1 MKIAIDAM
9 GGDHAPL
16 EPVKGA
22 IDALQHIDAEMILI
36 GDENQIH
43 QELKKYKY
51 DESRVNVIHT
61 TEIITGED
69 KPVSAIKKKKDSS
82 MVVGLLKL
90 KDQEIDAF
98 VSAGNTGAL
107 LAGGLLRVGR
117 IKGIDRPALCSVY
130 PTRTGMS
137 ILADAG
143 ANSDCKPRNLLEFG
157 IMGSLYAQNVLGID
171 NPRVGLANIGHEE
184 GKGNALVVESYDLLK
199 EASINFIGNVE
210 ARDIPEGATDV
221 IVCDGFTGNIILKLS
236 EGVVKSFSSMVK
248 EIFMKSPFTKVAAL
262 LVKKNGLGDMK
273 KKSMDYTEYGGA
285 PLLGV
290 KGLVVKA
297 HGSSNAKAFMN
308 AIKYAEKAAASGV
321 VDKIAAEVK
330 AS

>member
-9 GGDHAPL
+9 GGDHAPM

-22 IDALQHIDAEMILI
+22 VDALKHIDAQIVLI
-36 GDENQIH
+36 GDEGKIRH
-43 QELKKYKY
+43 ELNKYEY
-51 DESRVNVIHT
+51 DTTRIEIVHT
-61 TEIITGED
+61 TEVITGED
-69 KPVSAIKKKKDSS
+69 KPVTAIKKKKDSS

-90 KDQEIDAF
+90 KDEEYDALI
-98 VSAGNTGAL
+98 SAGNTGAL

-130 PTRTGMS
+130 PTRSGMA

-171 NPRVGLANIGHEE
+171 SPRVGLANIGHEE
-184 GKGNALVVESYDLLK
+184 GKGNALVIESYDLLK
-199 EASINFIGNVE
+199 DANLNFIGNVE
-210 ARDIPEGATDV
+210 ARDIPAGATDV

-236 EGVVKSFSSMVK
+236 EGVVKSFTSMIK
-248 EIFMKSPFTKVAAL
+248 EIFVKSPLTKIAAL
-262 LVKKNGLGDMK
+262 LVKNGLGEM

-308 AIKYAEKAAASGV
+308 AIRYAEKTAASGV
-321 VDKIAAEVK
+321 IDKIAAEVQ

>member
-9 GGDHAPL
+9 GGDHAPQ

-22 IDALQHIDAEMILI
+22 IDALEHIDAHMVLI

-43 QELKKYKY
+43 QELKKYTY
-51 DESRVNVIHT
+51 DTSRVSVVHT
-61 TEIITGED
+61 TEIISGED
-69 KPVSAIKKKKDSS
+69 KPVQAIKIKKDSS

-90 KDQEIDAF
+90 KDKELDGF

-130 PTRTGMS
+130 PTSKGMS
-137 ILADAG
+137 ILTDAG
-143 ANSDCKPRNLLEFG
+143 ANADCKPRNLLEFG
-157 IMGSLYAQNVLGID
+157 IMGSLYAQNVLGMN

-184 GKGNALVVESYDLLK
+184 GKGNALVIEAFDMLK
-199 EASINFIGNVE
+199 EANLNFIGNVE
-210 ARDIPEGATDV
+210 ARDIPEGATDI

-236 EGVVKSFSSMVK
+236 EGVVKSFSSMMKKV
-248 EIFMKSPFTKVAAL
+248 FMKSPLTKVAAL
-262 LVKKNGLGDMK
+262 LVKNGLGEMK
-273 KKSMDYTEYGGA
+273 KNMDYTEYGGA

-308 AIKYAEKAAASGV
+308 AIRYAEKAAASGV
-321 VDKIAAEVK
+321 VEKIAAEVQ

>member
-9 GGDHAPL
+9 GGDHAPQ

-22 IDALQHIDAEMILI
+22 IDALEHIDAHMVLI

-43 QELKKYKY
+43 QELKKYTY
-51 DESRVNVIHT
+51 DTSRVSVVHT
-61 TEIITGED
+61 TEIISGED
-69 KPVSAIKKKKDSS
+69 KPVQAIKRKKDSS

-90 KDQEIDAF
+90 KDKELDGF

-130 PTRTGMS
+130 PTSKGMS
-137 ILADAG
+137 ILTDAG
-143 ANSDCKPRNLLEFG
+143 ANADCKPRNLLEFG
-157 IMGSLYAQNVLGID
+157 IMGSLYAQNVLGMN

-184 GKGNALVVESYDLLK
+184 GKGNALVIEAFDMLK
-199 EASINFIGNVE
+199 EANLNFIGNVE
-210 ARDIPEGATDV
+210 ARDIPEGATDI

-236 EGVVKSFSSMVK
+236 EGVVKSFSSMMKKV
-248 EIFMKSPFTKVAAL
+248 FMKSPLTKVAAL
-262 LVKKNGLGDMK
+262 LVKNGLGEMK
-273 KKSMDYTEYGGA
+273 KNMDYTEYGGA

-308 AIKYAEKAAASGV
+308 AIRYAEKAAASGV
-321 VDKIAAEVK
+321 VEKIAAEVQ

>member
-9 GGDHAPL
+9 GGDHAPQ

-22 IDALQHIDAEMILI
+22 IDALKHIDAHMVLI
-36 GDENQIH
+36 GDEDQIH
-43 QELKKYKY
+43 LELKKYTY
-51 DESRVNVIHT
+51 DTSRVSVVHT

-69 KPVSAIKKKKDSS
+69 KPVQAIKRKKDSS

-90 KDQEIDAF
+90 KDQDIDGF

-130 PTRTGMS
+130 PTSKGMS
-137 ILADAG
+137 ILTDAG
-143 ANSDCKPRNLLEFG
+143 ANADCKPRNLLEFG
-157 IMGSLYAQNVLGID
+157 IMGSLYAQNVLGIN

-184 GKGNALVVESYDLLK
+184 GKGNALVIEAYDMLK
-199 EASINFIGNVE
+199 DTNLNFIGNVE
-210 ARDIPEGATDV
+210 ARDIPEGATDI

-236 EGVVKSFSSMVK
+236 EGVVKSFSSMMKKV
-248 EIFMKSPFTKVAAL
+248 FMKSPLTKVAAL
-262 LVKKNGLGDMK
+262 LVKNGLGEMK
-273 KKSMDYTEYGGA
+273 KNMDYTEYGGA

-308 AIKYAEKAAASGV
+308 AIRYAEKAAASGV
-321 VDKIAAEVK
+321 VEKIAAEVQ

>member
-22 IDALQHIDAEMILI
+22 IDALEYIDSKMVLI
-36 GDENQIH
+36 GDEEKIRL
-43 QELKKYKY
+43 ELKKYEY
-51 DESRVNVIHT
+51 DASRVEIMHT
-61 TEIITGED
+61 SEVITGED
-69 KPVSAIKKKKDSS
+69 KPVTAIKKKKDSS

-90 KDQEIDAF
+90 KDKEFDAF
-98 VSAGNTGAL
+98 ISAGNTGAL

-130 PTRTGMS
+130 PTQNGMA

-157 IMGSLYAQNVLGID
+157 IMGSLYAQNVLGVH

-184 GKGNALVVESYDLLK
+184 GKGNALVIEAFDLLK
-199 EASINFIGNVE
+199 EANLNFIGNVE
-210 ARDIPEGATDV
+210 ARDIPGGATDV

-236 EGVVKSFSSMVK
+236 EGVVKSFTSMIK
-248 EIFMKSPFTKVAAL
+248 DIFMKSPLTKIAAL
-262 LVKKNGLGDMK
+262 LVKNGLGDM

-308 AIKYAEKAAASGV
+308 AIRYAEKTATSGV
-321 VDKIAAEVK
+321 IDKIAAEVQ

>member
-22 IDALQHIDAEMILI
+22 IDALQHIDAEMVLI
-36 GDENQIH
+36 GDEGQIR

-51 DESRVNVIHT
+51 DESRVTVVHT
-61 TEIITGED
+61 SEVITGED
-69 KPVSAIKKKKDSS
+69 KPVVAIKRKKDSS
-82 MVVGLLKL
+82 MVVGLLQL
-90 KDQEIDAF
+90 KDKEIDAF

-143 ANSDCKPRNLLEFG
+143 ANADCKPRNLLEFG
-157 IMGSLYAQNVLGID
+157 IMGSLYAQNVLSID

-184 GKGNALVVESYDLLK
+184 GKGNALVIEAYDMLK
-199 EASINFIGNVE
+199 ESNVNFIGNVE
-210 ARDIPEGATDV
+210 ARDIPDGATDV
-221 IVCDGFTGNIILKLS
+221 IVCDGFTGNVILKLS
-236 EGVVKSFSSMVK
+236 EGVAKSFSSMIK
-248 EIFMKSPFTKVAAL
+248 EIFMKSPLTKVAAL
-262 LVKKNGLGDMK
+262 LVKNGLGEMK
-273 KKSMDYTEYGGA
+273 KGMDYTEYGGA

-308 AIKYAEKAAASGV
+308 AIRYAEKAAASGV
-321 VDKIAAEVK
+321 VEKIAAEVQ

>member
-9 GGDHAPL
+9 GGDHAPAQ
-16 EPVKGA
+16 PVKGA
-22 IDALQHIDAEMILI
+22 IDALKLIDAEMILI

-43 QELKKYKY
+43 QELKKYTY
-51 DESRVNVIHT
+51 DENRVTVVHT
-61 TEIITGED
+61 TEVIKGED
-69 KPVSAIKKKKDSS
+69 KPVRAIKKKKDSS

-130 PTRTGMS
+130 PTRKGMS
-137 ILADAG
+137 ILTDAG
-143 ANSDCKPRNLLEFG
+143 ANADCKARNLLEFG
-157 IMGSLYAQNVLGID
+157 IMGSLYAQNVLGV
-171 NPRVGLANIGHEE
+171 NKPRVGLANIGHEE
-184 GKGNALVVESYDLLK
+184 GKGNALVIESYDMLK
-199 EASINFIGNVE
+199 EANINFTGNIE
-210 ARDIPEGATDV
+210 ARDIPEGAADV

-236 EGVVKSFSSMVK
+236 EGVAKSFSSMIK
-248 EIFMKSPFTKVAAL
+248 DIFMKSPLTKVAAL
-262 LVKKNGLGDMK
+262 IVKNGLGDM

-308 AIKYAEKAAASGV
+308 AIRYAEKAAVSNV
-321 VDKIAAEVK
+321 VEKIAAEVQ

>member
-1 MKIAIDAM
+1 MKIAVDAM
-9 GGDHAPL
+9 GGDHAPA

-22 IDALQHIDAEMILI
+22 LDALEHIGCEVVLI
-36 GDENQIH
+36 GDETSIQN
-43 QELKKYKY
+43 ELKKYDY
-51 DESRVNVIHT
+51 DTSRVTVVHT
-61 TEIITGED
+61 TEVITGED
-69 KPVSAIKKKKDSS
+69 KPVQAIKRKKDSS
-82 MVVGLLKL
+82 MVVGLLSL
-90 KDQEIDAF
+90 KDNTYDAF
-98 VSAGNTGAL
+98 ISAGNTGAL

-130 PTRTGMS
+130 PTRNGMS

-143 ANSDCKPRNLLEFG
+143 ANADCKPRNLKEFG
-157 IMGSLYAQNVLGID
+157 IMGSLYAQNVLGIN

-184 GKGNALVVESYDLLK
+184 GKGNALVIEAYDMLK
-199 EASINFIGNVE
+199 ESNLNFIGNVE

-236 EGVVKSFSSMVK
+236 EGVAKSFSSMIK
-248 EIFMKSPFTKVAAL
+248 EIFMKSPLTKVAAL
-262 LVKKNGLGDMK
+262 LVKNGLGDM

-308 AIKYAEKAAASGV
+308 AIRYAEKTAASGV
-321 VDKIAAEVK
+321 VDKIAAEVNV
-330 AS
+330 S